1 MSVYDLDLK
10 GMRQTFRDFHKT
22 LYGRT
27 VFLLAYIIP
36 AFLFLIGLV
45 VLLTSIQFGC
55 IIMLTRSAPWFGS
68 FIPTFV
74 LGNIYFYTEIRHFC
88 AYKTHQAHKAHEARH
103 DHKPHDAKKKN

>member
-55 IIMLTRSAPWFGS
+55 IIMLTRSAPWFGA

-88 AYKTHQAHKAHEARH
+88 AYQDHKA
-103 DHKPHDAKKKN
+103 HKPHDAKKKN